1 MTHVWITIA
10 VLCAAIAA
18 EWLHSRRI
26 ARMGPLAFAGLGA
39 RAWTRAAPALRV
51 LAAAALC
58 WGGLTLL
65 SVDGVSHAQR
75 ADARK
80 VTHHVLVVLDASP
93 SMMLNDAGP
102 SGRQRRGERAA
113 ELVESVFSRLDME
126 TTRVSVIAFYTDAK
140 PVVIDTSD
148 LSVVTNILRDLP
160 LTHAFKAGPTN
171 MYAGVKEA
179 AKVAKDWPLRSTM
192 MLIVSDGDTV
202 PDALPPGMPP
212 SIADVMILGVGPTNR
227 TSPIAGHA
235 SRQDAASLRNLAA
248 RLRGNYHD
256 GNARHIPSATL
267 ASLRML
273 DRRAVGGAHRR
284 LLGLIATGAGACIIA
299 FLPLALALVGRR
311 SGSAMAW
318 ERTRDERDAAQD
330 RAARTRRSPPSTSP
344 PKSPSSSAPSRTPA
358 RQLQGSST

>member
-10 VLCAAIAA
+10 VLVAALAA
-18 EWLHSRRI
+18 EWLHARRV
-26 ARMGPLAFAGLGA
+26 ARMGALAFAGLGA
-39 RAWTRAAPALRV
+39 RTWTKAAPALRV
-51 LAAAALC
+51 LAAGALC

-65 SVDGVSHAQR
+65 SVDGVSQAER
-75 ADARK
+75 AEARK

-93 SMMLNDAGP
+93 SMMLSDAGP
-102 SGRQRRGERAA
+102 NGRQRRGERAA

-126 TTRVSVIAFYTDAK
+126 TTRVSVVAFYTDAK
-140 PVVIDTSD
+140 PVVVDTSD

-179 AKVAKDWPLRSTM
+179 AKIAKDWPLRSTM

-212 SIADVMILGVGPTNR
+212 SIADVMVLGVGPTNR

-235 SRQDAASLRNLAA
+235 SRQDATSLRNLAT
-248 RLRGNYHD
+248 RLRGSYHD
-256 GNARHIPSATL
+256 GNARHIPSTTL

-273 DRRAVGGAHRR
+273 DQRAVGGAHRR
-284 LLGLIATGAGACIIA
+284 LWGLIATGVGASIIA
-299 FLPLALALVGRR
+299 ILPLALALFGRR
-311 SGSAMAW
+311 TGPAMAW
-318 ERTRDERDAAQD
+318 ERTRDEREANEDLAT
-330 RAARTRRSPPSTSP
+330 RASPRAPAKPTSTTPTPSR
-344 PKSPSSSAPSRTPA
+344 APSR
-358 RQLQGSST
+358 QLQKSST